1 MQIRRCSLALTVAV
15 LVLGG
20 CSSDASS
27 STSAGASTSATSS
40 GATTSAN
47 DFMAGFCGALTDWSD
62 AIRQRQGSFTPDTD
76 DIESLKQSW
85 LDFLDGV
92 NEDTDAMLA
101 KLHDLGTPDVP
112 NGEETVTKVIDA
124 LETLGASFQDLRDR
138 SADLPTTSSA
148 AFTQQ
153 FGTLL
158 TSFQN
163 DVSSFGDSFDK
174 LQSDELESAFSA
186 APACA
191 PLQ

>member
-1 MQIRRCSLALTVAV
+1 MQIRRYALALTVAV

-27 STSAGASTSATSS
+27 TTSAGASTSAAS

-47 DFMAGFCGALTDWSD
+47 DFMAGLCGALTDWSD

-76 DIESLKQSW
+76 DVESLKQSW
-85 LDFLDGV
+85 LNFLDGV
-92 NEDTDAMLA
+92 NEDTDAMLV

-112 NGEETVTKVIDA
+112 NGEQTVTRVIDA
-124 LETLGASFQDLRDR
+124 LEMLGASFQDLRDR
-138 SADLPTTSSA
+138 SADLPTTSPA

>member
-138 SADLPTTSSA
+138 SADLPTTSPA

-158 TSFQN
+158 TSFRN